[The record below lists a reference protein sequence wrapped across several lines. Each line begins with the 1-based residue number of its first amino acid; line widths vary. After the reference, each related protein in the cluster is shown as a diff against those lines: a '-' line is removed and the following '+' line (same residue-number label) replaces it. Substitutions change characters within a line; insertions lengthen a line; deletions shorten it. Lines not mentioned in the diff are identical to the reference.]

1 VTIPRVPLAILL
13 FAVTAAVPAIGENP
27 DETEL
32 IVKYVNARETQQK
45 SLKGV
50 KMEVEID
57 GRLPKLE
64 KKGTLRAL
72 RSITKLGQII
82 YKPMWFSGDNTVKQ
96 ELIARYLSAEVEERD
111 RSQMAISPANYK
123 FKLKS
128 ISNIEGRNVAIFELN
143 PKKKRVG
150 LFKGELWVD
159 AETGMPLKERGRWVK
174 NPSVFLKKVEFEQD
188 YELKDGVSIP
198 KHIES
203 KMEVRLV
210 GLAELD
216 IAFHDFERQD
226 EDHPARELT
235 AQ

>member
-1 VTIPRVPLAILL
+1 
-13 FAVTAAVPAIGENP
+13 
-27 DETEL
+27 
-32 IVKYVNARETQQK
+32 
-45 SLKGV
+45 
-50 KMEVEID
+50 MEVDID

-82 YKPMWFSGDNTVKQ
+82 YKPMWFNGDNTVKQ

-111 RSQMAISPANYK
+111 RSSIAISPANYK

-128 ISNIEGRNVAIFELN
+128 ITNLDGRNVAVFELN
-143 PKKKRVG
+143 PKKKRIG
-150 LFKGELWVD
+150 LFKGEMWVD

-198 KHIES
+198 KYIES
-203 KMEVRLV
+203 KMEVRLI
-210 GLAELD
+210 GSAELH
-216 IAFHDFERQD
+216 IAFHDFSRQ
-226 EDHPARELT
+226 EAAPAQDVT
-235 AQ
+235 VQ